1 MKYERTELYKGYQI
15 SGKAS
20 PTSTRWQSL
29 VTLRRPKC
37 QTEAMGVSPACATAQ
52 DAIEQALD
60 AARLMIDGAGFAL
73 QADSDILLKSRPL

>member
-29 VTLRRPKC
+29 VTLRRPEC
-37 QTEAMGVSPACATAQ
+37 HTEAMEVSPACATAQ

-60 AARLMIDGAGFAL
+60 AARLMIDGAGFVL
-73 QADSDILLKSRPL
+73 QADSAILLKSRPL